1 MTRYF
6 AVAAI
11 AASMCQC
18 GSCRR
23 RFTNASRRGRRHLY
37 RRKRAKLRTPGSE
50 AKKDMSGGSTA
61 GTSSDTSTG
70 AKEQSSAPPGSA
82 AADNMMKATD
92 SASCNEAG
100 GMWDETAKKC
110 SEKKM

>member
-1 MTRYF
+1 MC
-6 AVAAI
+6 ASAALASEDAQTP
-11 AASMCQC
+11 AAGGADTST
-18 GSCRR
+18 G
-23 RFTNASRRGRRHLY
+23 
-37 RRKRAKLRTPGSE
+37 AKEQSSAPPGSE

-82 AADNMMKATD
+82 AADKMMKATD